1 MRLLTDSIYCKVNSF
16 AKFSTSFLTFDFM
29 KRIKKILWAIW
40 RVWFYVVMLIP
51 ILLMLPF
58 LVASILT
65 DSGYPYFFKMSR
77 IWAKCVLFGMGFY
90 YKIEKTQKL
99 DSNKSY
105 MFVAN
110 HTSMADIML
119 MLATVDNPFV
129 FVGKM
134 SLSKIPLFGFFYKRT
149 SILVDRS
156 SSKSRM
162 EVFNE
167 AQKRIDRGLSI
178 CIFPEGG
185 VPCDETLLLDTF
197 KDGAFRLAVEHSLPI
212 VPLVFPDNK
221 KRLSYTFYSGS
232 PGLMRVKILPCI
244 ETAGKTGA
252 LDRKEIREKVW
263 NVIYNELLEF
273 AKKHESNPK

>member
-1 MRLLTDSIYCKVNSF
+1 MYGDVIFDRKVNSF
-16 AKFSTSFLTFDFM
+16 AKFSASFLTFGSM
-29 KRIKKILWAIW
+29 KSIKNIFWAVW

-51 ILLMLPF
+51 ILIMLPF

-65 DSGYPYFFKMSR
+65 EKGYPYFFKMSR

-90 YKIEKTQKL
+90 YRIEKTQKL
-99 DSNKSY
+99 NRKKSY

-110 HTSMADIML
+110 HTSMTDIML
-119 MLATVDNPFV
+119 MLASVDNPFV

-134 SLSKIPLFGFFYKRT
+134 SLAKIPLFGFFYKRT
-149 SILVDRS
+149 SILVDRN

-185 VPCDETLLLDTF
+185 VPHDQSIFLDHF
-197 KDGAFRLAVEHSLPI
+197 KDGAFRLAAEHQLPI

-232 PGLMRVKILPCI
+232 PGLMRVKILPAV
-244 ETAGKTGA
+244 ETVSAEGES
-252 LDRKEIREKVW
+252 LDRKDLREHVR
-263 NVIYNELLEF
+263 NLIYNELIEF
-273 AKKHESNPK
+273 QKLDSVK

>member
-1 MRLLTDSIYCKVNSF
+1 LYGDVIFDRKVNSF
-16 AKFSTSFLTFDFM
+16 AKFSASFLTFDFM
-29 KRIKKILWAIW
+29 KSVKKIFWAVW

-51 ILLMLPF
+51 ILIMLPF

-65 DSGYPYFFKMSR
+65 ERGYPYFFKMSR

-90 YKIEKTQKL
+90 YKVEKTQKL
-99 DSNKSY
+99 DRKKSY

-110 HTSMADIML
+110 HTSMSDIML
-119 MLATVDNPFV
+119 MLASVDNPFV

-134 SLSKIPLFGFFYKRT
+134 SLAKIPLFGFFYKRT

-156 SSKSRM
+156 CSKSRM

-185 VPCDETLLLDTF
+185 VPHDESILLDTF
-197 KDGAFRLAVEHSLPI
+197 KDGAFRLAVEHHLPI

-232 PGLMRVKILPCI
+232 PGLMRVKILPVVATVS
-244 ETAGKTGA
+244 ETGEP
-252 LDRKEIREKVW
+252 LERKEVREKVRTL
-263 NVIYNELLEF
+263 IYNELIDFQKLDSS
-273 AKKHESNPK
+273 K